1 MTEKEMMEL
10 LIKSCESNRGK
21 YAPWWETDP
30 DDKMHRYDWFSKE
43 EICGVTECA
52 AGCTVQAL
60 SAPAGSLGLPLFH
73 LLVWAGF
80 YDAAAAAL
88 ERGMDAS
95 LPAAG
100 RDGDRNDAQ
109 AGAGNGAQDGDRN
122 DARDVAGVTPL
133 MVAAFRG
140 NLQMAR
146 LLLDNGAQA
155 DVCDAK
161 GRSAWHFLAGCR
173 IGGMAN
179 AYEIMRSGIDQREP
193 IARLLSGD
201 INARDHQGR
210 TPLEVLLYG
219 SNTNLS
225 WALAGV
231 YIEKGADVHGKDE
244 AGDSL
249 LLTAIRNDHIT
260 AALKLMEDKELI
272 NLPGGDGKTPLHL
285 ALERYRL
292 ELCMALLE
300 HHADK
305 NIQDAAGKTLR
316 DIALEREDAD
326 YKQVFTTGR
335 LKLSTLSRYTSNA
348 FAGSSQDDRDKIS
361 MGLYLARRLIREV
374 DTDDDEEMG
383 MILSILYSAL
393 ISDEKCQILDM
404 LQEAGIDF
412 LAPIHLGGSVECIRD
427 HCLGG
432 NYGVKVIRR
441 LLEMGLDMD
450 EAVIKGRTPA
460 IIVASQ
466 QGRSMLFGKKD
477 DYFEAA
483 AQLFSCESM
492 QQLDD
497 RGTSALH
504 EAVRNNH
511 VDMLK
516 VMLDKG
522 ADVNLT
528 QDAPADAGNTPLHI
542 ACIYGR
548 AEAAR
553 LLMERGAD
561 DTLQNV
567 AGETPAHL
575 AVMKKKFGGDLQA
588 KERVG
593 VLEALAHVDL
603 ERNDGRTPLMLLQYL
618 DINSVMEVMPVLLE
632 KGADAGHADA
642 AGNTPLHVAT
652 QQNSYKG
659 IVKEL
664 FRAGAD
670 VNAANADGALP
681 LHFALKYGDQESSI
695 FMIKKGADYNHADNR
710 GVTPVQIAA
719 EKGYETVLALMTDI
733 G

>member
-1 MTEKEMMEL
+1 MTEKELTEL
-10 LIKSCESNRGK
+10 LIKSSESNRGK

-30 DDKMHRYDWFSKE
+30 DDRMYRYERFSEE
-43 EICGVTECA
+43 EIHDVTECA
-52 AGCTVQAL
+52 AGCTAETL
-60 SAPAGSLGLPLFH
+60 SAPVGSLGLSLFH
-73 LLVWAGF
+73 LLVWSGF
-80 YDAAAAAL
+80 YDAAADAL
-88 ERGMDAS
+88 QRGVDAS
-95 LPAAG
+95 LAA
-100 RDGDRNDAQ
+100 DGKE
-109 AGAGNGAQDGDRN
+109 GAQDT
-122 DARDVAGVTPL
+122 AGVTPL
-133 MVAAFRG
+133 MAAAFRG
-140 NLQMAR
+140 NLQMVR
-146 LLLDNGAQA
+146 LLLENGAKA

-161 GRSAWHFLAGCR
+161 GRNAYHFLAGCR

-179 AYEIMRSGIDQREP
+179 AYEIIKKGMDQREP

-201 INARDHQGR
+201 INARDDQGR

-219 SNTNLS
+219 SNTNFS
-225 WALAGV
+225 WALSEV

-244 AGDSL
+244 EGNSL
-249 LLTAIRNDHIT
+249 LITAIRNNHIT
-260 AALKLMEDKELI
+260 AALKLMKDKELI
-272 NLPGGDGKTPLHL
+272 NLPGGDKKTPLHL
-285 ALERYRL
+285 ALDRYRL

-305 NIQDAAGKTLR
+305 NIQDAEGRTPR
-316 DIALEREDAD
+316 DIALERNDAD
-326 YKQVFTTGR
+326 YKQLFTTGR

-348 FAGSSQDDRDKIS
+348 FAGFSPEEKDQIS
-361 MGLYLARRLIREV
+361 MALYLARRLIREV

-393 ISDEKCQILDM
+393 MHDQKCQVLDM

-412 LAPIHLGGSVECIRD
+412 LTPIHSGGSVECIRD

-441 LLEMGLDMD
+441 FLEMGLDMD

-460 IIVASQ
+460 NIVASQ
-466 QGRSMLFGKKD
+466 QERMMMSGQKD

-511 VDMLK
+511 VDMLR
-516 VMLDKG
+516 VMLEKG
-522 ADVNLT
+522 VDVNLT

-542 ACIYGR
+542 AGIYGK
-548 AEAAR
+548 ADVAK
-553 LLMERGAD
+553 LLMENGAD

-575 AVMKKKFGGDLQA
+575 AVMKKKFGGDLSA
-588 KERVG
+588 RERAG
-593 VLEALAHVDL
+593 VLEALEHVDQ
-603 ERNDGRTPLMLLQYL
+603 ERNDGKTPLMLLQYL
-618 DINSVMEVMPVLLE
+618 DINTIMEIMPVLLE

-642 AGNTPLHVAT
+642 AGNTALHVIT
-652 QQNSYKG
+652 QQHSYKG

-670 VNAANADGALP
+670 VNAVNAQGVTP
-681 LHFALKYGDQESSI
+681 LHLALQYGDQESAI
-695 FMIKKGADYNHADNR
+695 FMIKKGADYNCADNR
-710 GVTPVQIAA
+710 GITPVQIAA
-719 EKGYETVLALMTDI
+719 EKGY
-733 G
+733 